1 MADII
6 PPRNDT
12 DSTRQHVV
20 TEPPRGWK
28 YSPLPPDVT
37 FKDEEITLKHKN
49 FVVSTATMIITSLVT
64 FFIPLFNGL
73 LGGTFGGFHARRL
86 PRALAA
92 ATVSAVAVP
101 AFIRF
106 LYLFDTPDFLRM
118 FYGLG
123 FNGWA
128 LLHVI
133 GTFIGAVAGVASR
146 PLALTG
152 RLHRARAGV
161 SASRVPAPG
170 AVLPPPPTRSRAS
183 VTRDVVEVRANPPS
197 GPVRGE

>member
-1 MADII
+1 MEMMDDKT
-6 PPRNDT
+6 P
-12 DSTRQHVV
+12 HHYV

-37 FKDEEITLKHKN
+37 FKEEGITLKHHN
-49 FVVSTATMIITSLVT
+49 FVVSTATMIVTSLVL

-86 PRALAA
+86 PRALLAA
-92 ATVSAVAVP
+92 AVSSVAVP
-101 AFIRF
+101 GVLRF

-118 FYGLG
+118 FGGLG

-128 LLHVI
+128 MLHVI

-152 RLHRARAGV
+152 RLRRAHVGPGDTRTVPVTTPV
-161 SASRVPAPG
+161 SR
-170 AVLPPPPTRSRAS
+170 S
-183 VTRDVVEVRANPPS
+183 VTRERVEARANPTTTTT
-197 GPVRGE
+197 VRR